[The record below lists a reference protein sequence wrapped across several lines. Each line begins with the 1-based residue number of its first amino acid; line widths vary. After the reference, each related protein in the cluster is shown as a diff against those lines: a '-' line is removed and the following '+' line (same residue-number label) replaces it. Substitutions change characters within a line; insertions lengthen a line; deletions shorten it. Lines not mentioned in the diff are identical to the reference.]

1 MPKLSSSLSS
11 MISSNGQIMLPP
23 TQPAPVRYHY
33 KTPEELQQ
41 IAASVA
47 RGDAVALPGYEQFA
61 FDKRLS
67 ENAKF
72 ILHAYRSSDAA
83 SRAGETITPAA
94 QWLLDNHY
102 LIDKNSQQVRRDLP
116 PRFMRQLP

>member
-11 MISSNGQIMLPP
+11 MFSSNGQMMLPP

-67 ENAKF
+67 EKA
-72 ILHAYRSSDAA
+72 
-83 SRAGETITPAA
+83 
-94 QWLLDNHY
+94 
-102 LIDKNSQQVRRDLP
+102 
-116 PRFMRQLP
+116 